1 MRSKKG
7 DIRYWWA
14 FLDSHWHIV
23 KIAKIH
29 KLPNNRVAGVYMATS
44 MCEFRATIFGE
55 NDLMIG
61 LSENEIHK
69 KKRKMCI
76 ECRKMA
82 RESYRKI
89 VERKSATERRY
100 LQHDARISHQQIES
114 TD

>member
-1 MRSKKG
+1 
-7 DIRYWWA
+7 
-14 FLDSHWHIV
+14 
-23 KIAKIH
+23 
-29 KLPNNRVAGVYMATS
+29 
-44 MCEFRATIFGE
+44 
-55 NDLMIG
+55 MIG

-69 KKRKMCI
+69 KKRKMCT

-89 VERKSATERRY
+89 VERKSAKERRY